1 MGPAVP
7 PFGPTV
13 SAMATWQEFLDQAPE
28 LARRAEERFDETGLV
43 LVATLRRDGWPRISP
58 VEPIVMD
65 GLVYLGM
72 MPNSMKSLDLRRDPR
87 VLVHSVVTD
96 KDGKEGEAKLYGTA
110 NEITDADER
119 ERYCQA
125 LFAKI
130 GWRPEVDALDL
141 WTVDITHAVWQ
152 IFGDGGAQHAATWT
166 PGSAPTVVK

>member
-1 MGPAVP
+1 
-7 PFGPTV
+7 
-13 SAMATWQEFLDQAPE
+13 MATWQDFCDQAPE
-28 LARRAEERFDETGLV
+28 LATAAEARFEATGLV

-65 GLVYLGM
+65 GLLYLGM
-72 MPNSMKSLDLRRDPR
+72 MPDSMKSRDLRRDER
-87 VLVHSVVTD
+87 VLVHSTISD

-110 NEITDADER
+110 TEITDSDER

-141 WTVDITHAVWQ
+141 WTVDIAHAAWQ
-152 IFGDGGAQHAATWT
+152 IFGDGTERATTWT
-166 PGSAPTVVK
+166 AGAAPTVVK

>member
-1 MGPAVP
+1 
-7 PFGPTV
+7 
-13 SAMATWQEFLDQAPE
+13 MATFAEMEAEAPE
-28 LARRAEERFDETGLV
+28 LGRWARERFAATGLS
-43 LVATLRRDGWPRISP
+43 LVGTLRSDGWPRISP

-87 VLVHSVVTD
+87 VLVHSIVTD

-110 NEITDADER
+110 DEITDADER

-141 WTVDITHAVWQ
+141 WTVDITRAVWQ

-166 PGSAPTVVK
+166 PGSAPTVLK